1 MEDTGGALNTDMS
14 TTNVGD
20 YLIVCA
26 NLACDTLKRPFW
38 VARVSKNDVAEEK
51 LQVSWFLP
59 LTKHAVR
66 KKGDTQARFP
76 FLETTYVSPAHVPPE
91 RALKKQQPN
100 TQCVIKNYPYAQF
113 KAHLDVNTNVASH
126 SNLGERKIV
135 NPTSW
140 IDYDTVYFSF
150 PHLGMMND
158 VHDCLPSNVL
168 DAISLEESIDWM
180 G

>member
-1 MEDTGGALNTDMS
+1 MWYPEAPLLGSKGIQKQCNRTKTAGVLASATDKAFS
-14 TTNVGD
+14 
-20 YLIVCA
+20 
-26 NLACDTLKRPFW
+26 
-38 VARVSKNDVAEEK
+38 E
-51 LQVSWFLP
+51 
-59 LTKHAVR
+59 

-76 FLETTYVSPAHVPPE
+76 FLATTYVSPAHVPPE

-100 TQCVIKNYPYAQF
+100 TQCVIINYPYAQF
-113 KAHLDVNTNVASH
+113 KAHLDVNTNGASH
-126 SNLGERKIV
+126 SNRGERKIV